1 MLHSV
6 RPAASADPMSASPKP
21 KLVPAEPEIWR
32 KAFLDLRPSV
42 VPCPGFTV
50 QSWGGAHEACVEFLD
65 RWADEAA
72 GLNWTTLE
80 LFGVHPEVG
89 TIRPDFCGAHDA
101 QRLSACPRS
110 PDKHMRLREH
120 AFYRDKPGLPSS
132 AVPLWLFGR

>member
-1 MLHSV
+1 
-6 RPAASADPMSASPKP
+6 MSASPKP

-89 TIRPDFCGAHDA
+89 TIRPDFCGAMM
-101 QRLSACPRS
+101 LSAERVS
-110 PDKHMRLREH
+110 AITDKHMRFGNM